1 MRQSLHELYFWWAA
15 PDWAET
21 SGLPNLASKF
31 SLLWVCIPLLLFF
44 FFFCFNCT
52 SDEKMSTWSGL
63 HCPAG
68 LCWLAV
74 LKITGE
80 AKKNVEAD
88 LGALLENETQK
99 LGPGRFYL
107 KAIIT

>member
-1 MRQSLHELYFWWAA
+1 
-15 PDWAET
+15 
-21 SGLPNLASKF
+21 
-31 SLLWVCIPLLLFF
+31 
-44 FFFCFNCT
+44 
-52 SDEKMSTWSGL
+52 MSTWSGL

-107 KAIIT
+107 KTIIT